1 MDAAILGL
9 VGLGGLY
16 TIANQEKREEK
27 KIQMNSLPK
36 PKGIDTSLVKT
47 NDAERGYPSAKQATN
62 KYKTQEQFKKKVQF
76 DIPAPPKNDFTHNNM
91 VPFFGGKIRGR
102 GPDNNQ
108 SEFLLDNL
116 SGTGSQII
124 HKKEQAPLF
133 RPEDN
138 IQWAHGAPNN
148 SDFYQSRVNPSMA
161 MNNTK
166 PWQEERVGPGLGKG
180 FTTEGSGGFN
190 SGMEDRNAWLPK
202 NVNELRTLT
211 NPKVTYGLN
220 GHEGPADSYVKERG
234 SLGAVDKNRPDTYFI
249 NSPERYLTTTGL
261 EKAQTARGIEEL
273 KHQNRLDTTVEY
285 GGVAGRADKLAGKA
299 PENYRDPRHPHTFGE
314 LRGKASTGG
323 NAQPASDGDYGR
335 LGYGVLPNNRATVR
349 QDTNYGKVGGL
360 MGAVIAPLMDV
371 LRPSRKE
378 NVVGNIRLNGNVQKS
393 GGGGE
398 YVYDPNQAAKTTLK
412 QMTEDSPFHLNV
424 EKSGAGGEYVVDP
437 NNIAKM
443 TMKQTTECSPFHLN
457 VQNQESGGAYK
468 VSEQQATSVQR
479 DTTNYDDYSAGGN
492 SSGLHLVD
500 NYLRQRNNNNK
511 QQAEASIHGN
521 MNMFNG
527 EINQKYHNGKVCS
540 EEHFAGPSS
549 RQQSVPNVEQ
559 YGKLHG
565 TQEYDNKKIGTD
577 RINPDLL
584 DAFKSNPYTQSLNS
598 WA

>member
-36 PKGIDTSLVKT
+36 PKGIDTSLVETK
-47 NDAERGYPSAKQATN
+47 DAERSYPTAKQATN

-76 DIPAPPKNDFTHNNM
+76 NIPEPPKNDFTHNNM

-102 GPDNNQ
+102 GPDSNQ

-116 SGTGSQII
+116 AGTGSQII

-161 MNNTK
+161 MNNVK

-190 SGMEDRNAWLPK
+190 SGMEDRNSWLPK

-211 NPKVTYGLN
+211 NPKVTYGLD
-220 GHEGPADSYVKERG
+220 GHEGPADSYVKDRG
-234 SLGAVDKNRPDTYFI
+234 SLGVVDKNRPDTYFI

-314 LRGKASTGG
+314 LRGKAHTGG
-323 NAQPASDGDYGR
+323 IAQPASDGDYGR
-335 LGYGVLPNNRATVR
+335 LGYGVLPNNRATV
-349 QDTNYGKVGGL
+349 QQGTNYGKVGGL
-360 MGAVIAPLMDV
+360 MGAVIAPIMDV

-412 QMTEDSPFHLNV
+412 QMTEDSLFHLNV

-437 NNIAKM
+437 NDIAKI

-457 VQNQESGGAYK
+457 VQNQEPGGAYQ
-468 VSEQQATSVQR
+468 VSEQQPTYVQR
-479 DTTNYDDYSAGGN
+479 DTTNYGDYSAGGN

-511 QQAEASIHGN
+511 QQAEARIHGN
-521 MNMFNG
+521 MGMFNG

-540 EEHFAGPSS
+540 QEYFAGPSS
-549 RQQSVPNVEQ
+549 RHQSVPNIEQ

-584 DAFKSNPYTQSLNS
+584 NAFKSNPYTQSLNS